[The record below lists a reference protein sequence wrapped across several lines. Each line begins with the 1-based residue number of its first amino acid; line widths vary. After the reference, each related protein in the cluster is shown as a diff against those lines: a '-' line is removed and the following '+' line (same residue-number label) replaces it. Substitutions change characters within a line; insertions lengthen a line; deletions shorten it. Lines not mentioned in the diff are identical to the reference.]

1 MTINDVIMGDVLQLF
16 DANQKSIGGA
26 TSHTLT
32 VSPEYAEISCKDA
45 GLYGWKKLNKISWE
59 IQSEN
64 LYIEEAYLGYLQN
77 LLNDAEITVYFG
89 ASNWDENGLDTNT
102 TYWSPTTSTS
112 DFLYTGKAKISSLT
126 LNAASGETASYSITL
141 TGVGAFTPVSSG
153 S

>member
-16 DANQKSIGGA
+16 DAQQKSIGGA

-32 VSPEYAEISCKDA
+32 VSPEYSEISCKDA

-77 LLNDAEITVYFG
+77 LLNDTEITVYFG
-89 ASNWDENGLDTNT
+89 ASNWVESGLGSASNWT
-102 TYWSPTTSTS
+102 PTTASG

-126 LNAASGETASYSITL
+126 LNANSGETASYSITL
-141 TGVGAFTPVSSG
+141 TGVGAFTPVS
-153 S
+153 